1 MTIVIEDIAW
11 ERALLH
17 VTYRTDEGATLML
30 FRAKSKRFATLRS
43 RVDGERVEATL
54 NIMQGI
60 GREPLEDGEW
70 IFCRRVPGAEANL
83 AWACTEAP
91 DRVSVAKKMLWDDLP
106 PIRQRKFKRSR
117 VDFSTYPFTDE
128 QIDRDLRERPITTR
142 GIRYTDEL
150 IGRFD
155 QLSRVFRYVGGK
167 YACAA
172 SLIPSVDV
180 TDYFFVKLAIDYYV
194 KNRRPQTRK
203 FSLRQ
208 LEKRAF
214 SLYYQIARRILRPQ
228 GDVVLFLKENG
239 EVPTENMAAVRDC
252 LIERGMEQ
260 AFPIIERYRN
270 TFKERQNLGS
280 WLKDINAIAKSRFVF
295 IDDYCPVFNFVD
307 PDDATVLTQVW
318 HAGVGFKSVGYA
330 RFGIAGSPDPYQ
342 SAHRRYD
349 YALVGNEKLRD
360 IYSEV
365 FGIEEGAL
373 LATGM
378 PRLDHFLDDEHR
390 GKVQTM
396 LWEKYP
402 WMREGR
408 IIVFA
413 PTFRGAGQT
422 TAYYPYNE
430 YIDYGALWEMCE
442 QTNSYFVFEMH
453 HFIEERPA
461 IPPQYRN
468 RLKDLSSEGLSE
480 LLYGADVLVTDYS
493 SCFYDCLL
501 LQKPV
506 VFYVPDKVEYSATRG
521 VQRSVD
527 DMAPGVVCDT
537 FDEFID
543 VLERAAYQ
551 SVAPDSS
558 MIDRCLEHSGSAA
571 DRVIDAVLLEK
582 EVPGVRLARDA
593 S

>member
-1 MTIVIEDIAW
+1 
-11 ERALLH
+11 
-17 VTYRTDEGATLML
+17 ML
-30 FRAKSKRFATLRS
+30 FRS
-43 RVDGERVEATL
+43 
-54 NIMQGI
+54 
-60 GREPLEDGEW
+60 
-70 IFCRRVPGAEANL
+70 
-83 AWACTEAP
+83 
-91 DRVSVAKKMLWDDLP
+91 
-106 PIRQRKFKRSR
+106 
-117 VDFSTYPFTDE
+117 
-128 QIDRDLRERPITTR
+128 
-142 GIRYTDEL
+142 
-150 IGRFD
+150 
-155 QLSRVFRYVGGK
+155 
-167 YACAA
+167 
-172 SLIPSVDV
+172 
-180 TDYFFVKLAIDYYV
+180 
-194 KNRRPQTRK
+194 
-203 FSLRQ
+203 
-208 LEKRAF
+208 
-214 SLYYQIARRILRPQ
+214 
-228 GDVVLFLKENG
+228 
-239 EVPTENMAAVRDC
+239 
-252 LIERGMEQ
+252 ERGMEQ

-468 RLKDLSSEGLSE
+468 RLKDLSSEGQI
-480 LLYGADVLVTDYS
+480 G
-493 SCFYDCLL
+493 
-501 LQKPV
+501 
-506 VFYVPDKVEYSATRG
+506 
-521 VQRSVD
+521 
-527 DMAPGVVCDT
+527 
-537 FDEFID
+537 
-543 VLERAAYQ
+543 RAH
-551 SVAPDSS
+551 V
-558 MIDRCLEHSGSAA
+558 
-571 DRVIDAVLLEK
+571 
-582 EVPGVRLARDA
+582 
-593 S
+593 